1 MRRRSY
7 LAAVAAVLG
16 AAGASEVAV
25 AADDDRYRS
34 VIERF
39 ADVTRFRAPESGGT
53 GRAFVRLYDAAAD
66 TLVYGTTS
74 HGGDAVTVATRD
86 ATGLDLAG

>member
-7 LAAVAAVLG
+7 LAAVATVLG
-16 AAGASEVAV
+16 AAGASGVAV
-25 AADDDRYRS
+25 ADDDRYRS

-53 GRAFVRLYDAAAD
+53 GRAYVRLYDATAD

-86 ATGLDLAG
+86 ATGLDLAA